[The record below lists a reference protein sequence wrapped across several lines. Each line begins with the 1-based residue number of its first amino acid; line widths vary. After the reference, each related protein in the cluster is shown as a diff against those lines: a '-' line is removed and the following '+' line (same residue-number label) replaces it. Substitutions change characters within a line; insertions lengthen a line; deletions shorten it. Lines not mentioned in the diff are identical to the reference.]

1 MHRFE
6 ENYLS
11 SLRQGLSVVVV
22 VVVWM
27 KCRIVE
33 WRGRCGIESGG
44 WGSSGFLSCKNFG
57 IAGAAD
63 QDFFTWH
70 WVQRLGDAS
79 SKTLESLGFKL
90 VGFINILIWIGRRC
104 FHFRWK
110 KKIFPKK
117 LRQKLGWVEEALLG
131 WIWSRTADLNIFF
144 KIKPR
149 QRLLQIKNK
158 ETWYLCYL
166 IKMDV
171 LLFCF

>member
-6 ENYLS
+6 ANYLS
-11 SLRQGLSVVVV
+11 SLRQGLSVVVA
-22 VVVWM
+22 VVWM
-27 KCRIVE
+27 KCRDSRVQ
-33 WRGRCGIESGG
+33 GRCGIESGG

-104 FHFRWK
+104 FSLPLE

-117 LRQKLGWVEEALLG
+117 LRQKLDWVEEALLG
-131 WIWSRTADLNIFF
+131 RIRSRTADLNIF
-144 KIKPR
+144 
-149 QRLLQIKNK
+149 
-158 ETWYLCYL
+158 YL
-166 IKMDV
+166 IKI
-171 LLFCF
+171 